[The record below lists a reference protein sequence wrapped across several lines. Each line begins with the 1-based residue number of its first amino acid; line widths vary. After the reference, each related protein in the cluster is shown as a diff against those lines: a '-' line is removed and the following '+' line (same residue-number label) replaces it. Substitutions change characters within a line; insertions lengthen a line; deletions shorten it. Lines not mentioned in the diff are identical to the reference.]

1 MIGFLVVESLTG
13 LGHGRAPG
21 RAMLTC
27 HLLLFRGVAMALT
40 EQDREY
46 IREVAINS
54 AGEVSKRVIEN
65 VLKWH
70 IDACPHGKTILA
82 SKWGL
87 LGLCIGSG
95 VSGAGFFAA
104 LLKLFSG

>member
-1 MIGFLVVESLTG
+1 
-13 LGHGRAPG
+13 
-21 RAMLTC
+21 
-27 HLLLFRGVAMALT
+27 MALS
-40 EQDREY
+40 ELDQAY

-54 AGEVSKRVIEN
+54 AGVVSRQVITD

-70 IDACPHGKTILA
+70 IDSCPHGKSLLA

-95 VSGAGFFAA
+95 VGGGGIATV
-104 LLKLFSG
+104 LLKLFAG

>member
-1 MIGFLVVESLTG
+1 
-13 LGHGRAPG
+13 
-21 RAMLTC
+21 
-27 HLLLFRGVAMALT
+27 MALS

-54 AGEVSKRVIEN
+54 AGEVSKQVIED

-70 IDACPHGKTILA
+70 IDACPHGKSILA

-87 LGLCIGSG
+87 LGLCVGSG
-95 VSGAGFFAA
+95 VGGGGMVAVFI
-104 LLKLFSG
+104 KIFSG

>member
-1 MIGFLVVESLTG
+1 
-13 LGHGRAPG
+13 
-21 RAMLTC
+21 
-27 HLLLFRGVAMALT
+27 MALS

-54 AGEVSKRVIEN
+54 AGEVSKQVIED

-70 IDACPHGKTILA
+70 IDACPHGKSIIA

-87 LGLCIGSG
+87 VGWCLGSG
-95 VSGAGFFAA
+95 VSGGGVAA
-104 LLKLFSG
+104 VLIKLFAG

>member
-1 MIGFLVVESLTG
+1 
-13 LGHGRAPG
+13 
-21 RAMLTC
+21 
-27 HLLLFRGVAMALT
+27 MALS

-54 AGEVSKRVIEN
+54 AGEVSKQVIED

-70 IDACPHGKTILA
+70 IESCPHGKSILA

-87 LGLCIGSG
+87 LGLCVGSG
-95 VSGAGFFAA
+95 VSGAGCFAA
-104 LLKLFSG
+104 ILKLFS